1 MDGFDEAD
9 HLELLYL
16 VEKLHHLALPLFQL
30 PHRRSLVEVPL
41 EAICY
46 KKALSAA
53 IARIE

>member
-16 VEKLHHLALPLFQL
+16 IEELHHLALPLFQL
-30 PHRRSLVEVPL
+30 PHRRSLVEIPL

-46 KKALSAA
+46 EEALCAT
-53 IARIE
+53 IAGIE